1 MLGLVRQNSVI
12 SVAGAW
18 PTRSS
23 APFDNGAERTR
34 AMRSQKEWVD
44 THGATNAIRS
54 MDDGSTDGKLRS
66 ERSI

>member
-1 MLGLVRQNSVI
+1 MADEEQRPLMS
-12 SVAGAW
+12 W
-18 PTRSS
+18 
-23 APFDNGAERTR
+23 GAERTR

-66 ERSI
+66 ERTIR